1 MNIMLL
7 LEMAA
12 GAAPDRLALGE
23 RADGLSYE
31 HLYDLAGRAAAE
43 FQGLGVERVVY
54 AAESSPALPVALFG
68 AAWAGMPFVPVN
80 YRLADDRLRLI
91 ASRQVPAVLLCD
103 AGTEHRFA
111 GIDGL
116 TLVTVGGFL
125 TGITGLEPLAPEWSQ
140 DPEDIAVLLHTSG
153 TSGEPK
159 AAVLRHRHLS
169 QLRPRRGRVPRLPA
183 RTRHHSSV
191 FRRTTSQGS
200 RRSSRRCTADA
211 DSFSCPRSRPTS
223 GCPSPAARESRTR

>member
-103 AGTEHRFA
+103 AGTEHRSGHRRPDVGHRRRVSHLHHWPRGA
-111 GIDGL
+111 GAGV
-116 TLVTVGGFL
+116 VT
-125 TGITGLEPLAPEWSQ
+125 
-140 DPEDIAVLLHTSG
+140 
-153 TSGEPK
+153 
-159 AAVLRHRHLS
+159 
-169 QLRPRRGRVPRLPA
+169 
-183 RTRHHSSV
+183 
-191 FRRTTSQGS
+191 GS
-200 RRSSRRCTADA
+200 RGCRSA
-211 DSFSCPRSRPTS
+211 
-223 GCPSPAARESRTR
+223 PAHQRHQR